1 MSHDTADSDRG
12 RYADDDRPADGD
24 SSADDDGPA
33 DRDNSAKDD
42 QFGLYEAIVAE
53 PAGDATVGRYVE
65 TASRYGF
72 DGVVVR
78 TRESEYDADEIGAQA
93 EIDVAT
99 GVEIVTDDPASASGA
114 VGNFRPDHEVVMV
127 RGGTPELNRF
137 AVEQDRVDVLTA
149 PMQDDGDMNHV
160 LVKAA
165 RDHGTRI
172 EVNLGP
178 VLHGAGGER
187 VQTVQNL
194 RKLREL
200 LDYYNVPFVVSARPE
215 SHLDLRAPRELVA
228 VGQEIGFTEAD
239 LRAGLAEWGAVVAR
253 TRRRRSESF
262 IAPGVQRVR
271 CEEDDQ

>member
-1 MSHDTADSDRG
+1 MT
-12 RYADDDRPADGD
+12 
-24 SSADDDGPA
+24 
-33 DRDNSAKDD
+33 
-42 QFGLYEAIVAE
+42 AE
-53 PAGDATVGRYVE
+53 PTGDATVARYAE

-72 DGVVVR
+72 DGIVVR
-78 TRESEYDADEIGAQA
+78 TRDSEYDPA
-93 EIDVAT
+93 EVRERFGIDVAT
-99 GVEIVTDDPASASGA
+99 GVEVVADDPASASGA

-149 PMQDDGDMNHV
+149 PLQGDGDVNHV

-172 EVNLGP
+172 EVNLRP

-187 VQTVQNL
+187 VQTIQAL

-200 LDYYNVPFVVSARPE
+200 LDYYDVPFVVSARPE
-215 SHLDLRAPRELVA
+215 SHLDLRAPREVVA
-228 VGQEIGFTEAD
+228 VGEQLGFSAEEV
-239 LRAGLAEWGAVVAR
+239 RAGLAEWGEIARR

>member
-1 MSHDTADSDRG
+1 VSHDTADSDRG
-12 RYADDDRPADGD
+12 GSP
-24 SSADDDGPA
+24 
-33 DRDNSAKDD
+33 DRDGEDTTESD

-53 PAGDATVGRYVE
+53 PAGDATVGRYAE

-72 DGVVVR
+72 DGIVVR
-78 TRESEYDADEIGAQA
+78 TRESEYDADEIAAQA

-99 GVEIVTDDPASASGA
+99 GVEIVADDPASASGA

-149 PMQDDGDMNHV
+149 PMQGDGDMNHV
-160 LVKAA
+160 LAKAA

-200 LDYYNVPFVVSARPE
+200 LDYYDVPFVVSARPE

-239 LRAGLAEWGAVVAR
+239 LRAGLAEWGEIVRR
-253 TRRRRSESF
+253 TRQRRSESF